1 MVRPQRK
8 AKTMTKK
15 RPLYRVTFAAK
26 SEDQPDKLTKPVEI
40 GAVWPRTGNKRGGIL
55 RLDRVPDKLQ
65 DGVIFILP
73 VTQNGGAE

>member
-1 MVRPQRK
+1 
-8 AKTMTKK
+8 MTKK

-40 GAVWPRTGNKRGGIL
+40 GAVWPRTGKRGGII

-73 VTQNGGAE
+73 VTQNGVAE